1 MLMVTRAM
9 SLIVLW
15 CTSLIPTTTVAFH
28 LCVTN
33 KGGISPR
40 TFLPPFAS
48 KPIRHYYATKT
59 TSEPPLD
66 PTKTNSFDDLY
77 EENTETLA
85 VPFYAVVQPEFE
97 SALPETDPVP
107 ESSTVLES
115 NSVPLDSD
123 PVPEFIPTPPKVNPT
138 LAESISFPE
147 MVIGED
153 QMEMLRTIF
162 DELVTDPIEENV
174 PPTTLRGSLIFS
186 SILTVYVTGLN
197 VPLLAASALASSYLS
212 VRPGKVGSSY
222 RKIGAGTWNFG
233 AEMAE
238 RWAEV
243 RGTKKVKDLTKL
255 LITKASEAA
264 MEERDFSDDMKALLN
279 EAAGVKRLLEEA
291 TATGN
296 SEVKATIKEDEPA
309 ISLQKVAD
317 TAHESDNFET
327 NSEGKQ
333 PVAVRRSY
341 GLTKTR
347 SVITEARG
355 SNKFKTQKQPI
366 AVRRSYG
373 LTKTRSVIT
382 DGAQVVRTSV
392 EEGKATHI
400 SLEATNMAEADVII
414 ENDDVL
420 EASNM
425 VKEMGAVVDTTTAE
439 EEEEIINS
447 PYKVVESDINTAE
460 EEEEIF
466 DAQDVEAVAVG
477 VKADINTAG
486 YEENMYDA
494 EEVEMV
500 AEEIKEDIITTE
512 VEYIFNAQEIEA
524 VAEETEAERVV
535 AEKRE
540 EARKENEIEEYLAA
554 VRLAKNLQSSEED
567 SVSGDDSGHDIDQS
581 VSTNTDLSLTS
592 KAHDGEWPNDDVT
605 KPAREAVEEY
615 ATSFSSDT
623 IEQEGQDW
631 SKMTVVQLKVVLR
644 SRGLK
649 VSGKKAVLIERLKEK
664 EFS

>member
-33 KGGISPR
+33 KGGTSPR

-48 KPIRHYYATKT
+48 KPIRHYYATET
-59 TSEPPLD
+59 TSD
-66 PTKTNSFDDLY
+66 

-85 VPFYAVVQPEFE
+85 VPFYAVVKPEFE

-115 NSVPLDSD
+115 NSVPLESD

-138 LAESISFPE
+138 LAESISLPE
-147 MVIGED
+147 MVIGEE

-212 VRPGKVGSSY
+212 VRPGKVGSNY

-264 MEERDFSDDMKALLN
+264 MEERDFTDDMKALLN
-279 EAAGVKRLLEEA
+279 EAAGVKRLLEET
-291 TATGN
+291 TATYKT
-296 SEVKATIKEDEPA
+296 EVKAIIKDDEPA

-317 TAHESDNFET
+317 TAHESDN
-327 NSEGKQ
+327 SEVKQ

-347 SVITEARG
+347 PVITEASG
-355 SNKFKTQKQPI
+355 SNNSKIQKQPI

-373 LTKTRSVIT
+373 LTKTRSV
-382 DGAQVVRTSV
+382 
-392 EEGKATHI
+392 EGEATKI
-400 SLEATNMAEADVII
+400 SLEATNMAEADMII

-420 EASNM
+420 EASNTA
-425 VKEMGAVVDTTTAE
+425 KEMGAVVAE
-439 EEEEIINS
+439 KVEEIINA
-447 PYKVVESDINTAE
+447 PHKVVESDINTAGE
-460 EEEEIF
+460 EEELF

-477 VKADINTAG
+477 VKAGIATADD
-486 YEENMYDA
+486 EEDMFNA
-494 EEVEMV
+494 QEVEMV
-500 AEEIKEDIITTE
+500 AEEIEEGIITAE
-512 VEYIFNAQEIEA
+512 VEYISNTQEVEA
-524 VAEETEAERVV
+524 VAEETETERVV
-535 AEKRE
+535 AEKKE

-554 VRLAKNLQSSEED
+554 VRLAKNLQNSEED

-581 VSTNTDLSLTS
+581 VSKNTDLSLTS
-592 KAHDGEWPNDDVT
+592 EAHDGELPNNDVAG
-605 KPAREAVEEY
+605 PVSEAVEEY
-615 ATSFSSDT
+615 ATSLSIDT
-623 IEQEGQDW
+623 VEQEGQDW